1 MGFASPLAA
10 AQLSVK
16 RVKQLAN
23 AFGNYS
29 SITNVRESP
38 KEEAVDGKPASA
50 GLSQGTKEALRLAFA
65 PEGSPAQDILLREL
79 ARFTGAAASS
89 AVNSAASAPALGFLV
104 GLAEA
109 QQRAAEA
116 LGPARPPL
124 PTAIEL
130 LAPLTAA
137 ARQTEADRE
146 TLRVAAELQEL
157 VSSLAPKSSTS
168 SEPSSSWVDVPVLGE
183 VPVPSAPSLPMDER
197 MLKELLE
204 LAPEL
209 APGAQA
215 AALRFGSV
223 LLDQAAER
231 VADAEKEDQAL
242 RSRV

>member
-1 MGFASPLAA
+1 MLEGIGLASDKNYSIANECYPYVARRLLTDDTPETRRALEQLLYGKNGPK

-130 LAPLTAA
+130 PRSL
-137 ARQTEADRE
+137 DRGGE
-146 TLRVAAELQEL
+146 T
-157 VSSLAPKSSTS
+157 
-168 SEPSSSWVDVPVLGE
+168 DG
-183 VPVPSAPSLPMDER
+183 
-197 MLKELLE
+197 
-204 LAPEL
+204 
-209 APGAQA
+209 G
-215 AALRFGSV
+215 
-223 LLDQAAER
+223 
-231 VADAEKEDQAL
+231 
-242 RSRV
+242 